1 MKIQCKF
8 ILVYI
13 LSTKIQSEMI
23 DNIQYKSIYIILRC
37 FAENMMH
44 IGSYIQ
50 MVYVCDVQRQAMK
63 SPAAPEPCINHE
75 CNVLSVRSR
84 FASSVAGFLHQLNLP
99 SVVGLHHQGFIH
111 TIFLLWVFL
120 HSAILDFNHLEIPDR
135 EWQSQVTVSGKF

>member
-1 MKIQCKF
+1 
-8 ILVYI
+8 
-13 LSTKIQSEMI
+13 
-23 DNIQYKSIYIILRC
+23 
-37 FAENMMH
+37 
-44 IGSYIQ
+44 